1 MHYYNPYV
9 KEKRNRSKSMSTS
22 IMLHSA
28 ILLLAFLYSFRVEV
42 KDPDPDKPYKVTI
55 DFRELKE
62 SSLSTYA
69 HADVG
74 EKRPKTE
81 EIELLA
87 PTKPMEIIQQEVKI
101 EVPKVTIPIP
111 TPTPP
116 VTSKTVVDEAPVK
129 VVQSDIE
136 IEKPSV
142 EKVPEVVKETPKP
155 SPPAPPIVSAPAP
168 TVPSETKSTGGTVV
182 SNTPSS
188 STGTNTNPASNS
200 DGSGTGKGN
209 SGSGQG
215 SSSGNDNTSGTGQRL
230 DGTGA
235 YDGTGESIFGRKP
248 IYKNYKEVPM
258 EKNGFVSVKICID
271 RSGKVGYA
279 EIIEKESTIKDR
291 DLLKRIL
298 KAAYGYVYEKDPS
311 GPAQQCG
318 KLNFK
323 LNNALLNS
331 LRPR

>member
-1 MHYYNPYV
+1 MHYYNPFL

-22 IMLHSA
+22 VFVHG
-28 ILLLAFLYSFRVEV
+28 LLLLIAFLYSFKVEV
-42 KDPDPDKPYKVTI
+42 KDPDPDKPYKVTV

-69 HADVG
+69 NADVG

-87 PTKPMEIIQQEVKI
+87 PTKPMEVIQEEVKI
-101 EVPKVTIPIP
+101 EIPKVTIPTP

-116 VTSKTVVDEAPVK
+116 VTSKTVVDESPVT

-155 SPPAPPIVSAPAP
+155 NPTTPAPPTPAEP
-168 TVPSETKSTGGTVV
+168 KSSGGAVV
-182 SNTPSS
+182 SNTPSTS
-188 STGTNTNPASNS
+188 SGTNTNPASTSNGT
-200 DGSGTGKGN
+200 GSGKGN
-209 SGSGQG
+209 TGSGQG
-215 SSSGNDNTSGTGQRL
+215 SSSGSDNTSGSGQRL
-230 DGTGA
+230 DGSGA

-248 IYKNYKEVPM
+248 TFKNYKEVPM

-271 RSGKVGYA
+271 KKGKVGYA
-279 EIIEKESTIKDR
+279 EIIERESTIKDR

-298 KAAYGYVYEKDPS
+298 KAAYGYVYEPDASAPT
-311 GPAQQCG
+311 QQCG

-323 LNNALLNS
+323 LNNSMLNS